1 MLAIQKVR
9 IGLRQPAAKMNH
21 PIKLTRLPKVSAL
34 PALTRAVLPAR
45 SGDKREHAVAK
56 IAPKAIAAPQR
67 MIRCRC

>member
-34 PALTRAVLPAR
+34 PALTQAVLPAR
-45 SGDKREHAVAK
+45 SDDKREHAVAK
-56 IAPKAIAAPQR
+56 IARLGERRASAYD
-67 MIRCRC
+67 

>member
-34 PALTRAVLPAR
+34 R
-45 SGDKREHAVAK
+45 H
-56 IAPKAIAAPQR
+56 
-67 MIRCRC
+67 